1 MCIRDRLGIKAIIS
15 WKKQKG
21 KLRIDGGEPIE
32 VDLSG
37 LFCMSQCQTFGGG
50 YKVAPGARPTQGH
63 CSLVMAWGMSKLQM
77 LMLMGPVKKGKHVG
91 KWGITMQNAKRFEFS
106 TSPNSPLMIGVDGE
120 AVITTPATMQYH
132 DDQLTV
138 RGAAAIPNE

>member
-1 MCIRDRLGIKAIIS
+1 
-15 WKKQKG
+15 
-21 KLRIDGGEPIE
+21 
-32 VDLSG
+32 
-37 LFCMSQCQTFGGG
+37 
-50 YKVAPGARPTQGH
+50 
-63 CSLVMAWGMSKLQM
+63 
-77 LMLMGPVKKGKHVG
+77 
-91 KWGITMQNAKRFEFS
+91 MQNAKKFEFS